1 MSDFIRIDAVS
12 KRFGT
17 GPSDVLALD
26 TVSLGI
32 RKGEFVVF
40 LGPSGCGKSTLLRIL
55 AGLTASSTGEVRI
68 GDEVVSGP
76 HPSVGMVFQSYT
88 SFPWLKVAENVAFG
102 LELAGMA
109 KDERKLK
116 AGAIINRVGLTR
128 FADSY
133 PSQLSGG
140 MQQRLAI
147 ARALA
152 MDPAVLLM
160 DEPFGALDI
169 LIRVNMQS
177 FLVDLWS
184 QDRKTLVFV
193 THDIDEAI
201 LLADRIVVMSP
212 HPGRIADVV
221 PVDIE
226 RPRTI
231 DMTEEPEFVR
241 LRHRLRGMIFGMQGA
256 LRPDEA
262 A

>member
-1 MSDFIRIDAVS
+1 MSEFIRIDAVS
-12 KRFGT
+12 KRFRT
-17 GPSDVLALD
+17 SRSDVLALD
-26 TVSLGI
+26 TVSLSI
-32 RKGEFVVF
+32 EKGEFVVF

-55 AGLTASSTGEVRI
+55 AGLTTSTTGEIRI
-68 GDEVVSGP
+68 GGEVVFGP

-88 SFPWLKVAENVAFG
+88 SFPWLRVSENVAFG
-102 LELAGMA
+102 LELAGMSRN
-109 KDERKLK
+109 ERRRK
-116 AGAIINRVGLTR
+116 AGDIIDRVGLTK
-128 FADSY
+128 FADRY

-152 MDPAVLLM
+152 IDPAVLLM

-212 HPGRIADVV
+212 HPGRIADIV
-221 PVDIE
+221 PITIA

-231 DMTEEPEFVR
+231 EMTEEPEFVL
-241 LRHRLRGMIFGMQGA
+241 LRHRLRSMIFGMQGD